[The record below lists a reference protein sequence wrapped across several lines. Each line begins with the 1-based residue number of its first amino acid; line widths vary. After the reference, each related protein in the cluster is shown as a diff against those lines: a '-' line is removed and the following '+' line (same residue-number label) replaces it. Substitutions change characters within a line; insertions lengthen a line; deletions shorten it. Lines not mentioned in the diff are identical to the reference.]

1 MSLITGARA
10 EVVGGSAAAELVE
23 SHLEGEN
30 GMRQNHKLSGST
42 NTARIEEQGSNVV
55 VHRITALAYVASQR
69 CSGRCLSADIIRI
82 MSRSTSHRLSGI
94 VARSASSQST
104 RSMSVIS

>member
-1 MSLITGARA
+1 MSLITGART

-69 CSGRCLSADIIRI
+69 CSG
-82 MSRSTSHRLSGI
+82 
-94 VARSASSQST
+94 
-104 RSMSVIS
+104 